1 MRANKKTQFILG
13 LIGAVALA
21 FSAIAKEEIPETT
34 PEGLVLMKD
43 TKARLVY
50 LRPGATLDVYTKVA
64 LLDCYVAFKKNWDRD
79 YNRDASSLSGRVTA
93 EDMEKIKKLLADE
106 FRKVFTEELQ
116 EKGGYP
122 IVDVAGEDV
131 LIVRPALLN
140 LDVTAPDIDSA
151 SRNRQ
156 FVTSAGEMTLFME
169 LFDSAT
175 GEIIARIID
184 PQAADRGGF
193 ATMANS
199 VTNKAEADRI
209 IRKWAVALREHLGE
223 LDKATTQEESTTN

>member
-1 MRANKKTQFILG
+1 MRANKRFQFILG
-13 LIGAVALA
+13 VIGAMALA
-21 FSAIAKEEIPETT
+21 FSAVAKEEIPETT

-50 LRPGATLDVYTKVA
+50 ARPGATLDAYTKVA
-64 LLDCYVAFKKNWDRD
+64 LLDCYVAFKKNWERD
-79 YNRDASSLSGRVTA
+79 FNRDASSLSGRVTT

-122 IVDVAGEDV
+122 IVDMAGEDV
-131 LIVRPALLN
+131 LIVRPALIN
-140 LDVTAPDIDSA
+140 LDVTAPDLDSA
-151 SRNRQ
+151 NMNRQ

-199 VTNKAEADRI
+199 VTNKAEADRLL
-209 IRKWAVALREHLGE
+209 RKWADGLRGALGD
-223 LDKATTQEESTTN
+223 LDKATTQEETTAN

>member
-1 MRANKKTQFILG
+1 MRAKNTNQLILC
-13 LIGAVALA
+13 LIGVLTLALSAV
-21 FSAIAKEEIPETT
+21 AKEEIPETT

-43 TKARLVY
+43 TKARVVY
-50 LRPGATLDVYTKVA
+50 ARPGATLDGYTKVA
-64 LLDCYVAFKKNWDRD
+64 LLDCYVAFKKNWERD
-79 YNRDASSLSGRVTA
+79 YNRDASSLSGRVDA
-93 EDMEKIKKLLADE
+93 KDMERIKTLLADE

-116 EKGGYP
+116 EEGGYP

-131 LIVRPALLN
+131 LVVRPAILN
-140 LDVTAPDIDSA
+140 LDVTAPDIDTA

-156 FVTSAGEMTLFME
+156 FVTSAGEMTLYME

-175 GEIIARIID
+175 GEIIARVID

-209 IRKWAVALREHLGE
+209 IRKWAVALRSHLGD
-223 LDKATTQEESTTN
+223 LDKAITTEESATN

>member
-1 MRANKKTQFILG
+1 MRANKKSQFILG
-13 LIGAVALA
+13 VIGVIAIA

-43 TKARLVY
+43 TKVRVVY
-50 LRPGATLDVYTKVA
+50 ARPGATLDAYTKVA
-64 LLDCYVAFKKNWDRD
+64 LLDCYVAFKKNWERD
-79 YNRDASSLSGRVTA
+79 YNREASTLSGRVTT
-93 EDMEKIKKLLADE
+93 EDMEEIKKLLADE
-106 FRKVFTEELQ
+106 FRKIFTEELQ
-116 EKGGYP
+116 EEGGYP

-131 LIVRPALLN
+131 LMVRPALLN
-140 LDVTAPDIDSA
+140 LDVTAPDIDS
-151 SRNRQ
+151 STRSRQ

-169 LFDSAT
+169 LFDSST

-199 VTNKAEADRI
+199 VTNKAEADRL
-209 IRKWAVALREHLGE
+209 IRKWAVALRGALGD
-223 LDKATTQEESTTN
+223 LDKATTAEESATN

>member
-1 MRANKKTQFILG
+1 MRANNKTQWILCV
-13 LIGAVALA
+13 IGALTLA

-50 LRPGATLDVYTKVA
+50 ARTGATLDQYTKVA
-64 LLDCYVAFKKNWDRD
+64 LLDCYVAFMKNWEKD
-79 YNRDASSLSGRVTA
+79 YNRDAVSLSHRVTT
-93 EDMEKIKKLLADE
+93 EDMEKIKKAVADE

-131 LIVRPALLN
+131 LIVRPAIVN
-140 LDVTAPDIDSA
+140 LDVTAPDIDTA
-151 SRNRQ
+151 SRTRT
-156 FVTSAGEMTLFME
+156 VVASAGQMTLYME
-169 LFDSAT
+169 LFDSST
-175 GEIIARIID
+175 GDIIARIID

-193 ATMANS
+193 AMQANR

-223 LDKATTQEESTTN
+223 LDQATTAEDSATN